1 MIYRDRVDA
10 GERLG
15 TYLAGRLPE
24 RGRDVIVLGIPRGG
38 VVVAAPVAEIL
49 GAELDVTVPR
59 KLGAPGNPELA
70 IGALA
75 VADGQDIVVLNTRT
89 IEWLRVPQEH
99 VDRTV
104 EEEREEIAR
113 RTRAYRGDRPA
124 PALAGRTVVIV
135 DDGVATG
142 LTAQAA
148 AAAVQR
154 QHPRRLVV
162 AVPVAPATAI
172 SEFASRGIVL
182 EAAATPSPFEAVGR
196 FYDSFPAVEDD
207 EVRPLLSGRS

>member
-1 MIYRDRVDA
+1 M
-10 GERLG
+10 
-15 TYLAGRLPE
+15 
-24 RGRDVIVLGIPRGG
+24 
-38 VVVAAPVAEIL
+38 
-49 GAELDVTVPR
+49 
-59 KLGAPGNPELA
+59 
-70 IGALA
+70 
-75 VADGQDIVVLNTRT
+75 
-89 IEWLRVPQEH
+89 
-99 VDRTV
+99 
-104 EEEREEIAR
+104 
-113 RTRAYRGDRPA
+113 
-124 PALAGRTVVIV
+124 IV

-154 QHPRRLVV
+154 QQPRRVIV

-207 EVRPLLSGRS
+207 EVKALLSARG

>member
-1 MIYRDRVDA
+1 MIYRDRIDA

-15 TYLAGRLPE
+15 RHLAGRLTE
-24 RGRDVIVLGIPRGG
+24 RGSDVIVLGVPRGG
-38 VVVAAPVAEIL
+38 VVVAAPVARIL
-49 GAELDVTVPR
+49 GALLDVTVPR

-75 VADGQDIVVLNTRT
+75 VADGEDIVVLNQRT
-89 IEWLRVPQEH
+89 IEYLRVRPEH
-99 VDRTV
+99 IDRTV
-104 EEEREEIAR
+104 AAERAEIAR
-113 RTRAYRGDRPA
+113 RTREYRGARPA
-124 PALAGRTVVIV
+124 EPLAGRTVVIV

-154 QHPRRLVV
+154 QRPRRVIV

-172 SEFASRGIVL
+172 SEFAARGLVL
-182 EAAATPSPFEAVGR
+182 EAVETPSPFEAVGR
-196 FYDSFPAVEDD
+196 FYDSFPAVEDE
-207 EVRPLLSGRS
+207 EVKALLAGRS